1 MYFYSQKELKNIIY
15 YFLASLL
22 DLFQK
27 IINYKI
33 IFEYYFNNNKYSNI
47 NRKYFILTNSTIGI
61 LR

>member
-47 NRKYFILTNSTIGI
+47 TSNK
-61 LR
+61 